1 MTAKEFYQAS
11 AKSFKKIY
19 DLERFFI
26 FTIFDKRN
34 QFFGQTFL
42 IKVLR
47 QLHFDCISQK
57 QRACRP
63 KILILNSETG
73 LIGNLLRGGRT
84 AASYGG
90 FVHQA
95 FESKGNDLYIKGIVI
110 LLVPITCV
118 LLMFLPIF
126 IALSRIF

>member
-1 MTAKEFYQAS
+1 MIKNDFLYLPFLIKEINFL
-11 AKSFKKIY
+11 
-19 DLERFFI
+19 DRF
-26 FTIFDKRN
+26 
-34 QFFGQTFL
+34 FL

-84 AASYGG
+84 AASCGG

-95 FESKGNDLYIKGIVI
+95 FESKGNDLNIKGIVI

-126 IALSRIF
+126 IALSRISDASLAADAVEFLLLS

>member
-1 MTAKEFYQAS
+1 MIKNDFLYLPFLIKEINFL
-11 AKSFKKIY
+11 
-19 DLERFFI
+19 DRF
-26 FTIFDKRN
+26 
-34 QFFGQTFL
+34 FL

-84 AASYGG
+84 AASCGG

-95 FESKGNDLYIKGIVI
+95 FDLIC
-110 LLVPITCV
+110 T
-118 LLMFLPIF
+118 
-126 IALSRIF
+126 

>member
-11 AKSFKKIY
+11 IKSFKKIY

-34 QFFGQTFL
+34 QFFGQIFSNQSITSVTF
-42 IKVLR
+42 R
-47 QLHFDCISQK
+47 LHFSE

-84 AASYGG
+84 AASCGG